1 MTKSGIHLVAGSG
14 TVGSSLALILAESG
28 IDVVVATRS
37 GSGPKHPK
45 IKLLSINMNDFSM
58 LYKAV
63 PNAVAVYNC
72 INPPYH
78 RWAQEWPAM
87 AQTFLS
93 YAENTGAVLVTCSN
107 LYGYGP
113 VHVPM
118 VESLPLVATFA
129 NGKIR
134 AQMWIDAK
142 AMNDAGR
149 IRATEVRGSDY
160 IAANEQSRLGWRVI
174 PKVLKGKSVQLLGD
188 VNQKHSW
195 TAPIDVARLMMAL
208 ATDSRAWGKAW
219 HVPSNPPRTQREA
232 IDDLAKAAGV
242 PSVKVSTV
250 PKLIL
255 GLLGIFNPMFR
266 ALRETEYQMGRPF
279 IIDDTATRQTF
290 GLAPTPWKEIL
301 TQTLTTYKK
310 QLVE

>member
-14 TVGSSLALILAESG
+14 AVGSSLALILAESG
-28 IDVVVATRS
+28 LDVVVATRS

-45 IKLLSINMNDFSM
+45 IKLLTVDMSDFSA
-58 LYKAV
+58 LYQTV
-63 PNAVAVYNC
+63 PTAEAIYNC
-72 INPPYH
+72 VNPPYH
-78 RWAQEWPAM
+78 RWAQEWPVI

-93 YAENTGAVLVTCSN
+93 YAEKTGAVLVTCSN

-113 VHVPM
+113 VNIPI
-118 VESLPLVATFA
+118 VESMPLVATFV

-134 AQMWIDAK
+134 AQMWVDAK

-160 IAANEQSRLGWRVI
+160 IAANEQSRLGSRVI
-174 PKVLKGKSVQLLGD
+174 PKLLKGKSVQLLGD
-188 VNQKHSW
+188 VNQTHSW
-195 TAPIDVARLMMAL
+195 TSPIDVARLMMAL

-232 IDDLAKAAGV
+232 IDDLAQAAGV

-250 PKLIL
+250 PKFIVSML
-255 GLLGIFNPMFR
+255 GTFNPMFR

-290 GLAPTPWKEIL
+290 GMAPTPWKEIL
-301 TQTLTTYKK
+301 TQTLTEYKK
-310 QLVE
+310 QLEG